1 MRNLKRALSLA
12 LASVMLLGMM
22 VVGTGAS
29 YADVESTDNV
39 EAIEVMQAIG
49 VMVGDTNGNFNPD
62 QKVTRGEMA
71 VVMTNLL
78 GLNVNDYAGS
88 TLTFTDVP
96 DWGKGFVAACLANGI
111 AAGYN
116 DKQFGFNDSVTTAQ
130 AALMVMKALGY
141 FQYTSDFG
149 GDWQL
154 ATVKQGS
161 KIDLFKGI
169 ETGASAAMTRND
181 VAQIALT
188 ALKATVVEAEDDGI
202 GLDANGNLVSKY
214 KYVDYTTNS
223 NGTSDTNDAIS
234 NQTDSNGKDLV
245 QLGEQLYKGKL
256 KLQGITPVVDDMRR
270 PAHTWEYKGDKVGT
284 YADDA
289 DHTFAIDST
298 TGTKASMSTWLKE
311 IKDNYTIPSMST
323 GSSVV
328 YVNGVQDTS
337 YAPAIGDQVEVFE
350 NATTATT
357 IDKIIVTQYKLAKI
371 DKVDTNV
378 SSTDAK
384 NDVTAYITL
393 KNAAGTTIGTFKDTD
408 IAGYAASTYVKGA
421 YIAAAINGTK
431 VLDSYVVT
439 PAAQGQVTAYKTNDS
454 YTIGGNKYTAVTT
467 GQFVED
473 YTEGDYTGTYA
484 AYTDKNGLLIGIVEI
499 EASSVATDAVYLSKM
514 WADDSTS
521 SSYGENTLTY
531 KAQVVDMT
539 GAVKTITIGYT
550 TTKGEIKGL
559 DAAGYGYTK
568 ATIAGDGDLETTHFY
583 VDKTGAMKA
592 VSSQDTYPTGDT
604 LYGNS
609 ATTTPFYT
617 KNASASA
624 AIGSLYTLKENS
636 DKYTELTAYTNATDN
651 TYDIGSVSTVTSIK
665 SDDTKLGSYYVNADT
680 KYIVIE
686 GSGSNI
692 EVTVKTGGL
701 SYAGS
706 AATATV
712 IYTKSG
718 SANVASYVILP
729 VASYSAGASE
739 DVLYVKSYDGVVD
752 GGYAYTVYTE
762 DGKTMSIVADKAP
775 YATPGNTSGVVIKGA
790 FYKYTVNSK
799 NVYTLSAATAISIG
813 SNVGVWD
820 GKITAQ
826 TGVDIGSTF
835 VSVYGNLLTID
846 NVTSS
851 DYKLGDIDAS
861 KAVVIDLHETDNDE
875 YTNGGANP
883 GKETYSGTI
892 TGLDGMDAAA
902 DAGYAITLDL
912 SIKEDGATIIFVK
925 DVYRSTVDTIASAA
939 AVKVTDP
946 GSDLNVTS
954 AATVTNGTTNT
965 IVVKVNPTGAD
976 NGDSVKVTFTKG
988 QADQTLSKADVTLTK
1003 NNGTWSTDT
1012 VTVVAAN
1019 GSTRTYTVSVN
1030 EAV

>member
-298 TGTKASMSTWLKE
+298 TGTKAALSTWLKD
-311 IKDNYTIPSMST
+311 IKDNYTIPT
-323 GSSVV
+323 IQGASSVV
-328 YVNGVQDTS
+328 YVNGQQYTTASD
-337 YAPAIGDQVEVFE
+337 YAPKIGDQVEVFE

-357 IDKIIVTQYKLAKI
+357 INKIIVTQYKLAKI

-431 VLDSYVVT
+431 VLNSYVVT

-514 WADDSTS
+514 WADDSAS
-521 SSYGENTLTY
+521 SSYGEKTLTY
-531 KAQVVDMT
+531 KSQVVDMT
-539 GAVKTITIGYT
+539 GAVKTITLGYT
-550 TTKGEIKGL
+550 NTKGEITGL
-559 DAAGYGYTK
+559 DDGGYKYTK
-568 ATIAGDGDLETTHFY
+568 VDTMTGGTYYYVKDDGSIGSVVYSTSDSNTRNSVTDAMIESGNKATA
-583 VDKTGAMKA
+583 
-592 VSSQDTYPTGDT
+592 S
-604 LYGNS
+604 
-609 ATTTPFYT
+609 TPFYT
-617 KNASASA
+617 RTASAFA
-624 AIGSLYTLKENS
+624 GKLYTLKENS

-651 TYDIGSVSTVTSIK
+651 TYDIGSVSSVTSIK
-665 SDDTKLGSYYVNADT
+665 SDGTKLGSYYVNADT

-799 NVYTLSAATAISIG
+799 NVYTLSAATNISIG
-813 SNVGVWD
+813 SDIGVWD
-820 GKITAQ
+820 GKVSAQ
-826 TGVDIGSTF
+826 TGVDIGSSF
-835 VSVYGNLLTID
+835 VSVFGNLLTIG
-846 NVTSS
+846 NVTGSN
-851 DYKLGDIDAS
+851 YKLGDIDAS

-875 YTNGGANP
+875 YTNGRANP
-883 GKETYSGTI
+883 ARETYSGTI
-892 TGLDGMDAAA
+892 TGLDGLNGASE
-902 DAGYAITLDL
+902 AGYAITLDL
-912 SIKEDGATIIFVK
+912 SVKENGATIIFVK
-925 DVYRSTVDTIASAA
+925 DVSRSVISASATVKTDSNSSITGITSTV
-939 AVKVTDP
+939 VT
-946 GSDLNVTS
+946 T
-954 AATVTNGTTNT
+954 TNGTTGTVVVTITGSADSGDKITVTPVAISGTLSVPSVELTNTGTWNNQTFTLTYGGNT
-965 IVVKVNPTGAD
+965 I
-976 NGDSVKVTFTKG
+976 
-988 QADQTLSKADVTLTK
+988 
-1003 NNGTWSTDT
+1003 
-1012 VTVVAAN
+1012 
-1019 GSTRTYTVSVN
+1019 TYTVSV
-1030 EAV
+1030 A